1 MSREVGGGRHV
12 VVGECRSLVVVEGQ
26 MEAETAQTRCLHRLG
41 LLLSVKRRKIIL
53 KKTHLGPNDASG
65 VVWAL
70 FPLRVPAGLKTY
82 LLMTTDAL
90 MASVVVVVG
99 GESGECHENV
109 TLM

>member
-1 MSREVGGGRHV
+1 MTWWKGRWKPNLRNGPIDASASFGAV
-12 VVGECRSLVVVEGQ
+12 VVSKTE
-26 MEAETAQTRCLHRLG
+26 
-41 LLLSVKRRKIIL
+41 KNNL

-82 LLMTTDAL
+82 LLTTTDAL
-90 MASVVVVVG
+90 MASVVVDVG